1 MRSQECCSWHHIW
14 TLGATVGAHKQSMC
28 AGGRTQFLAQS
39 LGCWCEYGICK
50 GAYWPSQIWSQH
62 YFWLVCCN
70 TLQLFQLM
78 ALGLI
83 LWSKDLF
90 YHSDFSFSFLEI
102 CSKLIAD
109 SLTKKGLWVWFLYR
123 YSWVD
128 DTTLVVCT
136 IPELRGAAPKKP
148 LIPAGPKIQSNEQK
162 LLIQNRTYQ
171 DLLKDKHDEDLFDYY
186 ATTQLVLVSIDGEAQ
201 PIGPAAV
208 YTSVDPSPDA
218 NFLLIESV
226 HRPYSYIVPCGR
238 FPKKVELWRRDG
250 EFVKEICDL
259 PLAED
264 IPIAFNST
272 RKGRRGID
280 WRSDKPS
287 TLYW

>member
-1 MRSQECCSWHHIW
+1 
-14 TLGATVGAHKQSMC
+14 
-28 AGGRTQFLAQS
+28 
-39 LGCWCEYGICK
+39 
-50 GAYWPSQIWSQH
+50 
-62 YFWLVCCN
+62 
-70 TLQLFQLM
+70 
-78 ALGLI
+78 
-83 LWSKDLF
+83 
-90 YHSDFSFSFLEI
+90 
-102 CSKLIAD
+102 
-109 SLTKKGLWVWFLYR
+109 LYR

-136 IPELRGAAPKKP
+136 IPEFRGAAPKKP

-171 DLLKDKHDEDLFDYY
+171 DLLKDKHDEDLFNYY
-186 ATTQLVLVSIDGEAQ
+186 ATTQLVLVSIHGEAQ
-201 PIGPAAV
+201 PIGPPAV